1 MPRCSGGE
9 TAPRPGSVLRS
20 RGLRWGMAFAVIL
33 GTSLL
38 SMFAL
43 MFWRSS
49 HLLFDTIDRSVTEQV
64 ELLAA
69 RPPDMLVFMIRSRM
83 NHRPAV
89 VTQVGLFAPDGTA
102 IVGDIPAIP
111 HGIDLTGRVRPVPAP
126 GDHPADPPG
135 DLTMHWRA
143 AGRRLADGRV
153 LVVARAADE
162 ILEVRSDLIHGA
174 AAGIVPAIL
183 LSLLGGGLVGIATE
197 RRLRR
202 INAVAER
209 VIAGELGERLPGAP
223 GGDELDR
230 LCAIVNRMLERFEDV
245 AATLKGVGDNIAH
258 DLRTPLTSVRA
269 RLERSRR
276 LAGPETAAGVLISES
291 ITGIDRALSL
301 VSALLRVAEIRN
313 VRRDKAFRRFDLGAA
328 LAETAE
334 TFRPLAEEKGLEFRC
349 PPPENVTIFGDRDVL
364 VEAVVNLVDNAVK
377 FTPPPGMVGLFLEGT
392 PERPVVRVS
401 DTGPG
406 IAFADREAVFR
417 KFFRTDASRTTPG
430 SGLGLSLVA
439 EILALHRFGV
449 TIGDERPGCR
459 VELLCW
465 PGAAGPD
472 SLSPRETRFDEGHG
486 SPSRS

>member
-1 MPRCSGGE
+1 
-9 TAPRPGSVLRS
+9 V
-20 RGLRWGMAFAVIL
+20 AFAVIL

-69 RPPDMLVFMIRSRM
+69 RPPDMLVFMISSRM

-89 VTQVGLFAPDGTA
+89 VTQVGLFAQDGTA
-102 IVGDIPAIP
+102 IVGDIPVIP
-111 HGIDLTGRVRPVPAP
+111 EGIDLTGRVRPVPAP
-126 GDHPADPPG
+126 GDP
-135 DLTMHWRA
+135 TIHWRA

-153 LVVARAADE
+153 LVAARAADE

-174 AAGIVPAIL
+174 ATGIVPAIL

-202 INAVAER
+202 INAAAER

-276 LAGPETAAGVLISES
+276 LVGPDTAAGVLITES

-313 VRRDKAFRRFDLGAA
+313 VRRDKAFTQFDLGTV
-328 LAETAE
+328 LSETAE
-334 TFRPLAEEKGLEFRC
+334 TFRPLADEKGLEFRC
-349 PPPENVTIFGDRDVL
+349 PPPGTVTIFGDRDVL

-377 FTPPPGMVGLFLEGT
+377 FTTPPGAVGLFLEGT
-392 PERPVVRVS
+392 EAQPVVRVS

-406 IAFADREAVFR
+406 IAPADRGAVFR
-417 KFFRTDASRTTPG
+417 KFFRTDASRTKPG
-430 SGLGLSLVA
+430 SGLGLGLVA

-459 VELLCW
+459 IELLCW

-472 SLSPRETRFDEGHG
+472 SVDQRETRSEEAHG
-486 SPSRS
+486 SPYRK

>member
-1 MPRCSGGE
+1 
-9 TAPRPGSVLRS
+9 
-20 RGLRWGMAFAVIL
+20 MAFAVIL

-69 RPPDMLVFMIRSRM
+69 RPPDMIVFMISSRM

-89 VTQVGLFAPDGTA
+89 VTQVGLFAPDGAA

-111 HGIDLTGRVRPVPAP
+111 EGIDLTGRVRPVPAP
-126 GDHPADPPG
+126 GDPPGDPPG
-135 DLTMHWRA
+135 NPPGNLTIHWRA

-202 INAVAER
+202 INAAAER

-269 RLERSRR
+269 RLERSLR
-276 LAGPETAAGVLISES
+276 LVGPETAAGVSISES

-313 VRRDKAFRRFDLGAA
+313 VRRDTAFTRFDLGTV
-328 LAETAE
+328 LCETAE

-349 PPPENVTIFGDRDVL
+349 PPSGTVTIFGDRDVF

-377 FTPPPGMVGLFLEGT
+377 FTTAPGVVGLFLEGT
-392 PERPVVRVS
+392 AAQPVVRVS

-406 IAFADREAVFR
+406 IAPADRDAVFQ

-439 EILALHRFGV
+439 EILALHRFGI

-465 PGAAGPD
+465 PGAVGP
-472 SLSPRETRFDEGHG
+472 SSVEHWETRSDEAHG
-486 SPSRS
+486 SPSRN

>member
-1 MPRCSGGE
+1 M
-9 TAPRPGSVLRS
+9 RS
-20 RGLRWGMAFAVIL
+20 RGLRWGVAFAVIL
-33 GTSLL
+33 GGSLL
-38 SMFAL
+38 LMFAL

-49 HLLFDTIDRSVTEQV
+49 HLLFDTLDRSVTEQI

-69 RPPDMLVFMIRSRM
+69 RPPDMLVFMISSRM

-89 VTQVGLFAPDGTA
+89 VTQVGLFAPNGAA
-102 IVGDIPAIP
+102 IVGDVPAIP
-111 HGIDLTGRVRPVPAP
+111 DKLALTGLVQAVSTP
-126 GDHPADPPG
+126 GDP
-135 DLTMHWRA
+135 TIHWRA

-162 ILEVRSDLIHGA
+162 ILEVRSDLIRGA
-174 AAGIVPAIL
+174 AIGIVPAIL

-202 INAVAER
+202 INAAAER
-209 VIAGELGERLPGAP
+209 VIAGELMERLPGP
-223 GGDELDR
+223 PDGDELNR

-269 RLERSRR
+269 RLERLLRMV
-276 LAGPETAAGVLISES
+276 GPETAAGLSISDC
-291 ITGIDRALSL
+291 ITAIDGALSI

-313 VRRDKAFRRFDLGAA
+313 TRRDQAFASFDLGAV
-328 LAETAE
+328 LSETAE
-334 TFRPLAEEKGLEFRC
+334 TYRPLAEEKGLEFRC
-349 PPPENVTIFGDRDVL
+349 PSPGTVTVVGDRDVF
-364 VEAVVNLVDNAVK
+364 VEAVVNVVDNAVK
-377 FTPPPGMVGLFLEGT
+377 FTTPPGVVGLFLEGT
-392 PERPVVRVS
+392 AARPVVRVS

-406 IAFADREAVFR
+406 IAPADREAVFR

-449 TIGDERPGCR
+449 TLGDERPGCR
-459 VELLCW
+459 VEMMCW
-465 PGAAGPD
+465 PGAAGLN
-472 SLSPRETRFDEGHG
+472 SMEHQETRADEPHG
-486 SPSRS
+486 PSSRS